1 MDALFVGFLTT
12 YSHTYSAAQKMLAA
26 YYARRYI
33 TSIAA
38 THRSDRV
45 SGSAVTLGSLTTEG
59 DVLGGML
66 QADAANGIADVDLLG

>member
-1 MDALFVGFLTT
+1 MGALFVGFLTT
-12 YSHTYSAAQKMLAA
+12 YSRTYSAAQKMLAA

-45 SGSAVTLGSLTTEG
+45 SGSAVTTNGSLKITFLRINWCQVVTSW
-59 DVLGGML
+59 
-66 QADAANGIADVDLLG
+66 QLLNE